1 MPRKFRPEIQLLRAL
16 AVATVVVYHVNP
28 AWLPGGF
35 VGVDVFFVIS
45 GYLITGHM
53 LGEAAKTGTVSLLG
67 FWANRAR
74 RILPAATVA
83 IIITAAASCFF
94 LPASQ
99 LTSTAWQGIA
109 SALYFQNFALA
120 AKSVDYLTQDA
131 ADTPFQHFWSL
142 SVEEQFYVF
151 WPLLALLACWIA
163 VALQRRHPT
172 DELRRMRRVRA
183 LLVVGFSAVVL
194 ASFAYSQLS
203 VAHGDPAAYFVTP
216 ARVWELGLGGLLA
229 CVLGDPR
236 RWPLVRSLLA
246 LAGLAAIV
254 GACALY
260 GANTPFPGATAL
272 APTLGCA
279 AVIAA
284 GRTSGPGSLTPLVD
298 LRPVQVLGN
307 WSYSLYLWHFPVVT
321 FYAAVRGE
329 RPGWASGLVLI
340 AVSLALAAASYRLVE
355 QPVRLSGLLRRHR
368 WLTIEAAVTAMA
380 VAAGVAVVP
389 QAVFAHG
396 VSVDRARTAEL
407 RAGRASGMGS
417 AALSE
422 TRFSLYAPHSEG
434 RIVPLP
440 AEAVHDEPHYDCAE
454 VPASARGSTTTPC
467 TVANPQ
473 GTKTLA
479 VVGDSHASMWVP
491 ALQRAYEGTEW
502 KIVVY
507 LHNSCPFSLQPRALE
522 ERGESTCIAPNR
534 SVLSQLLASKP
545 DRVLVTNL
553 AVGDFTRYKDE
564 PVAGVWGYEQV
575 MRPLRRAGIDI
586 VALQDAPQPPGG
598 DSVADCV
605 SAHPEAPNACSFKR
619 SDSLEDTGANQA
631 LAAAA
636 KNVGGIRTVKPTG
649 LFCTLE
655 ECPAVIGSVLVY
667 RDANHVSATYAKTL
681 AGDVRRLLRVHEDS
695 GAGT

>member
-1 MPRKFRPEIQLLRAL
+1 MLRKFRAEIQLLRAV

-53 LGEAAKTGTVSLLG
+53 LGEAARTGRISLLG

-74 RILPAATVA
+74 RILPAATIA
-83 IIITAAASCFF
+83 IIVTAAASCFF

-99 LTSTAWQGIA
+99 LTPTAWQGVA

-120 AKSVDYLTQDA
+120 AKSVDYLTQGA

-142 SVEEQFYVF
+142 SVEEQFYVV
-151 WPLLALLACWIA
+151 WPLLVLAACWA
-163 VALQRRHPT
+163 VVALQRRHPT
-172 DELRRMRRVRA
+172 DELHRMRRTRA
-183 LLVVGFSAVVL
+183 IVLVVFSAVVV
-194 ASFAYSQLS
+194 ASLVYSQVS

-216 ARVWELGLGGLLA
+216 SRVWELGMGGVLA
-229 CVLGDPR
+229 CVLGDPCR
-236 RWPLVRSLLA
+236 LPALRNLLA
-246 LAGLAAIV
+246 LAGLAAI
-254 GACALY
+254 GAACALY
-260 GANTPFPGATAL
+260 GATTPFPGATAL
-272 APTLGCA
+272 APVLGCA

-284 GRTSGPGSLTPLVD
+284 GRTRGLGSLTPLVD
-298 LRPVQVLGN
+298 LRPVQLLGN

-321 FYAAVRGE
+321 FYVAVRGE
-329 RPGWASGLVLI
+329 HPGLATGLALI
-340 AVSLALAAASYRLVE
+340 VVSLGLAATSYYFVE
-355 QPVRLSGLLRRHR
+355 QPLRLNGFLRQRR

-389 QAVFAHG
+389 QAVFAHA
-396 VSVDRARTAEL
+396 VSEERERTADL
-407 RAGRASGMGS
+407 RAGRASGMGA
-417 AALSE
+417 AALSD
-422 TRFSLYAPHSEG
+422 TRFSLYAPNSDG
-434 RIVPLP
+434 RIVPIP
-440 AEAVHDEPHYDCAE
+440 AEAVHDEPHYDCKG
-454 VPASARGSTTTPC
+454 VPAAAQGATTTPC
-467 TVANPQ
+467 TVANPG

-491 ALQRAYEGTEW
+491 ALKRAYEGTDW

-522 ERGESTCIAPNR
+522 ERGTSTCTAPNR
-534 SVLSQLLASKP
+534 TVLSDLIASKP
-545 DRVLVTNL
+545 DRVLMTNL
-553 AVGDFTRYKDE
+553 AVDDFTRHANE
-564 PVAGVWGYEQV
+564 RVAGVWGYEQV
-575 MRPLRRAGIDI
+575 MRPLRRAGIDV

-605 SAHPEAPNACSFKR
+605 SAHSDDPNACSFKR

-631 LAAAA
+631 MAAAA
-636 KNVGGIRTVKPTG
+636 KNVGGILTVKPTG
-649 LFCTLE
+649 LFCTLD

-681 AGDVRRLLRVHEDS
+681 GGDLRRLLKVR
-695 GAGT
+695 